1 MNKKQQDNDLNTE
14 DNIAAQEEITPS
26 RNAEQIALL
35 EKRIVE
41 LETQVSDNRNALL
54 SSLAEME
61 NLRKRTERE
70 ISNAHKYAIEKF
82 AKDLLI
88 VVDNLERCL
97 LNRIPDEM
105 LQSTYQGVELTLKSL
120 IDALKKYGIDVIDP
134 INQEF
139 NPEQHNAVTV
149 KAVDGVVTN
158 TVVEVIQKG
167 YWLKDRI
174 LRPAMVVVAQ

>member
-1 MNKKQQDNDLNTE
+1 MNKKQQNNTSNTE
-14 DNIAAQEEITPS
+14 DIVVQEEITPS
-26 RNAEQIALL
+26 SNTEQISLL

-41 LETQVSDNRNALL
+41 LESQVSNNRNTLL

-70 ISNAHKYAIEKF
+70 VSNAHKYAIEKF

-97 LNRIPDEM
+97 LNKVSSET
-105 LQSTYQGVELTLKSL
+105 LQATYQGVELTLKSL
-120 IDALKKYGIDVIDP
+120 IDVLKKHGVDVIDP
-134 INQEF
+134 INQVF

-149 KAVDGVVTN
+149 KAVDGVVAN

-167 YWLKDRI
+167 YWLKDRV